1 MRLLLD
7 THSFIWFF
15 EGDSRLPLN
24 ARQLI
29 ADEDNNLLLS
39 IASIWEMAIKTSI
52 GKLTLSKSF
61 ERAINEH
68 VLLSDIDVLGITVP
82 HTFAVA
88 RMALHHRDPFDR
100 IIIAQ
105 SLVEA
110 IPLISGDPAFDQY
123 GVTRIWQ

>member
-1 MRLLLD
+1 MKLLLD

-24 ARQLI
+24 ARHMI
-29 ADEDNNLLLS
+29 ADEDNDLALS

-52 GKLTLSKSF
+52 GKLTLNKLF
-61 ERAINEH
+61 EQVITEH
-68 VLLSDIDVLGITVP
+68 VLMSDIDVLGIAVP

-88 RMALHHRDPFDR
+88 GMALHHRDPFDR

-110 IPLISGDPAFDQY
+110 IPVISGDSAFDQY
-123 GVTRIWQ
+123 GVTRLWQ

>member
-1 MRLLLD
+1 MKLLLD

-15 EGDSRLPLN
+15 EGDNRLPLN

-29 ADEDNNLLLS
+29 ADENNELMLS

-52 GKLTLSKSF
+52 SKLTLSKSF
-61 ERAINEH
+61 ERVINEH
-68 VLLSDIDVLGITVP
+68 VLISDIGVLNITVL

-88 RMALHHRDPFDR
+88 KMPLHHRDPFDR

-110 IPLISGDPAFDQY
+110 MPLISGDPAFDQY
-123 GVTRIWQ
+123 GVTRLWQ